1 MKQILILITV
11 LIVGCN
17 TVSNNDYEANKM
29 LAEKWV
35 KAFETNNLNL
45 WKEVVSED
53 LTDIAPLY
61 GMGQVDYEQYLQIA
75 EFYVGNYINVKF
87 NDAIWLPGID
97 QNTLKPDGSVRAYG
111 SWTGESISSGRTFK
125 ITSYHNFGFKDGKII
140 TTGEYFDATGMVN
153 AVGPVQRNVVVATLR
168 IKEGNYEKVQEM
180 LDLEEGLKTTRNYDG
195 CTHLESFFNKES
207 GMYFIIE
214 HWESFEKYD
223 AYLNWRLT
231 EDPSKLAQK
240 LSSLLVGGESGL
252 KPYNNN
258 IGYNFY

>member
-1 MKQILILITV
+1 MKQILMLITV

-61 GMGQVDYEQYLQIA
+61 GMGQVDYEQSLQIA

-125 ITSYHNFGFKDGKII
+125 DIQFQPAIRSMERSTLYC
-140 TTGEYFDATGMVN
+140 TVN
-153 AVGPVQRNVVVATLR
+153 ACGAT
-168 IKEGNYEKVQEM
+168 
-180 LDLEEGLKTTRNYDG
+180 
-195 CTHLESFFNKES
+195 
-207 GMYFIIE
+207 IE
-214 HWESFEKYD
+214 PTISLIAKCIVPYKYMSMKIC
-223 AYLNWRLT
+223 LCMRMRC
-231 EDPSKLAQK
+231 E
-240 LSSLLVGGESGL
+240 
-252 KPYNNN
+252 
-258 IGYNFY
+258 I